1 MLSLDGDRKPR
12 LLVDPKVYASNSTF
26 SPDGRWFAYESG
38 DSGQSKIYAQP
49 FPVSGAKYEISE
61 GGGDA
66 RPLWSPDGKQL
77 FYLENAGQLRLVAVD
92 VRTQPSFAFGKPAP
106 LPIDGIVARGARPY
120 DITPDG
126 RQFLVML
133 SPADAGSGDVAT
145 FQVSVALNWFE
156 DLKTRVPVP

>member
-1 MLSLDGDRKPR
+1 
-12 LLVDPKVYASNSTF
+12 
-26 SPDGRWFAYESG
+26 
-38 DSGQSKIYAQP
+38 
-49 FPVSGAKYEISE
+49 
-61 GGGDA
+61 
-66 RPLWSPDGKQL
+66 LWSPDGKQL

-120 DITPDG
+120 DNTPDG